1 MSLRI
6 FKLEEY
12 DHTHEREQF
21 RKLCSIMKYL
31 YDKSAEMHLLFANIN
46 FNGVPLDALLIK
58 PDAITVLEFKNYSGN
73 VIAAENGDWKLDDG
87 TIIKGG
93 MGKNP
98 FVQTKNNKFAVI
110 TTLNTWFPSTH
121 VNLGHTSGIVIFNQ
135 PVTVDDHL
143 ISPKSKSWFHI
154 CDMDHVSDKISD
166 ITSPAIHYTDSDLGK
181 LPKILNCD
189 DPKYI
194 IYESSGAPQASAI
207 PQNTAPIPTTTP
219 KNKLSD
225 KIRTILD
232 KNGYTIVHEIDK
244 PGKAASYHMGAKD
257 LGQRVEEYVNTN
269 YKGKLYEHQYAAA
282 KLVSENKNVCITTST
297 SSGKTAIFH
306 MAALEILE
314 KNPDARVI
322 AVYPMRALG
331 SQQVDSWQNK
341 LKNVKCGRIDGTI
354 DSSERLRIL
363 KECSVVT
370 FTPDTIHTF
379 LLGKLKDNKF
389 ADALKSFLSNLK
401 LVIVD
406 EVHLYRGMLGSNSAY
421 LFRRLNSCVM
431 LAGGVL
437 PQYITASATINDPVL
452 HSSDI
457 SGIDTFE
464 IVGPNMD
471 TSPSCPTKIFLI
483 GLGNGLSNLL
493 TELTGNLSNDCRT
506 ITFIDSRKDVTE
518 VAAEAEKALNLQ
530 QIGIYP
536 FKSGLER
543 DDYNNILSALTDN
556 KFRGVVSTSSL
567 EVGIDIGAL
576 NIAILK
582 GIPNS
587 STSFYQRIGRVGRG
601 NKNDEAVVIIMDNPN
616 SIVTKRL
623 FNDPQKLLSLPPEEP
638 ALYLDNENLVNIQ
651 ALHFV
656 GEGLEFQSVA
666 GNNHIQA
673 YNKIEQ
679 FFPQKFNDICR
690 DVLNNQYSTD
700 YQQFSDLGGSYPE
713 IAFTLRQFD
722 IQYKAYENN
731 DPDQGRGDLSMQNVL
746 REAYPEAVYIYLRE
760 PRRVI
765 RVDKIRH
772 EIILD
777 KIRGNQSVSTK
788 PRTSVLVTPQK
799 ASKIHGH
806 ISFGDFHIM
815 NLGLSEFTQIKGYK
829 EYVRYANGNV
839 SENIIDYPNPN
850 GHYRLNAFTHKM
862 FTKGVIITHPLITS
876 KIQRSLL
883 AALLYETFLSDS
895 AFERSDIEY
904 CSGVLNT
911 DIGGIKSNTSFITIY
926 DKIIGG
932 LNITSRLMNPKE
944 LRNGFRMM
952 VDLIDNGLEQD
963 ILGVALNQQTK
974 DAIHVMYDDLINNN
988 SVNLGDA
995 KVSEFVVARGSK
1007 ALYLIDK
1014 DSNLT
1019 EEVIVDDVVFDN
1031 IKKEFKYY
1039 VTYVNDS
1046 SVSVDD
1052 VEEGSIIAI
1061 SGISYKGKLR
1071 GVRVIKT
1078 NDLW

>member
-21 RKLCSIMKYL
+21 RNLCSILKDL

-98 FVQTKNNKFAVI
+98 FVQIKNNKFAVI

-121 VNLGHTSGIVIFNQ
+121 VNLGHTSGIVVFNQ

-154 CDMDHVSDKISD
+154 CDMDHISDKISD
-166 ITSPAIHYTDSDLGK
+166 ITSPAIHYTNSDLDK
-181 LPKILNCD
+181 LPQILNCD

-194 IYESSGAPQASAI
+194 IYESSGAPQAGTL
-207 PQNTAPIPTTTP
+207 PQNTTPISPTTP

-225 KIRTILD
+225 KIRTILSN
-232 KNGYTIVHEIDK
+232 NGYMIVHEIDK
-244 PGKAASYHMGAKD
+244 PGKVASYHVGAKD
-257 LGQRVEEYVNTN
+257 LGQRVEDYVNRN
-269 YKGKLYEHQYAAA
+269 YQGKLYEHQYAAA

-314 KNPDARVI
+314 KDPNARII

-354 DSSERLRIL
+354 DPSERLRIL
-363 KECSVVT
+363 KECSVIT
-370 FTPDTIHTF
+370 FTPDTVHTF
-379 LLGKLKDNKF
+379 LLGKLKDDRF
-389 ADALKSFLSNLK
+389 ADALKKFLANLK
-401 LVIVD
+401 LVIID

-421 LFRRLNSCVM
+421 LFRRLNSCTL
-431 LAGGVL
+431 LAGGKL
-437 PQYITASATINDPVL
+437 PQYITASATINDPVQ

-457 SGIDTFE
+457 SGIDKFD
-464 IVGPNMD
+464 IIGPNMD

-483 GLGNGLSNLL
+483 GIGKGLSNLL
-493 TELTGNLSNDCRT
+493 TELTSGLPDNCHS
-506 ITFIDSRKDVTE
+506 ITFIDSRKDVVQ
-518 VAAEAEKALNLQ
+518 VALDTEKALNMQ

-536 FKSGLER
+536 FKSGLEAE
-543 DDYNNILSALTDN
+543 DYNNILNVLGTN
-556 KFRGVVSTSSL
+556 KFKGVVSTSSL

-576 NIAILK
+576 NVAILN

-601 NKNDEAVVIIMDNPN
+601 GTNDEAVVIIMDNPN

-638 ALYLDNENLVNIQ
+638 ALYLDNKNLVNIQ

-656 GEGLEFQSVA
+656 GDGLEFQSVA
-666 GNNHIQA
+666 
-673 YNKIEQ
+673 NKNWDSD
-679 FFPQKFNDICR
+679 FKRVAGLFPIKFSNICHDI
-690 DVLNNQYSTD
+690 LNNQFSAD
-700 YQQFSDLGGSYPE
+700 YQQFMGLGGNYPE
-713 IAFTLRQFD
+713 IVFTLRQFD
-722 IQYKAYENN
+722 VQYKAYERNN
-731 DPDQGRGDLSMQNVL
+731 PDQGLGELNMQNVL
-746 REAYPEAVYIYLRE
+746 REAYPEAVYIYLRI
-760 PRRVI
+760 PRRVVK
-765 RVDKIRH
+765 VDKMKH
-772 EIILD
+772 EIILERL
-777 KIRGNQSVSTK
+777 RGNQSVSTK
-788 PRTSVLVTPQK
+788 PRTGVLVTPQK
-799 ASKIHGH
+799 SSQIHGH
-806 ISFGDFHIM
+806 IRFGQLHVM
-815 NLGLSEFTQIKGYK
+815 NLGLSEFTTIKGYK
-829 EYVRYANGNV
+829 EYIRFANGGAI
-839 SENIIDYPNPN
+839 ENIKDYPGDYWKQNSFN
-850 GHYRLNAFTHKM
+850 HTMLTE
-862 FTKGVIITHPLITS
+862 GVIITHPLMTS
-876 KIQRSLL
+876 KIQRSLV
-883 AALLYETFLSDS
+883 AHLLYEVFLSSS

-904 CSGVLNT
+904 CSGTLNT
-911 DIGGIKSNTSFITIY
+911 DIGIIKANTSFITIY

-932 LNITSRLMNPKE
+932 LNITSRLMDPFE
-944 LRNGFRMM
+944 LKRGFSMM

-963 ILGVALNQQTK
+963 ILGVALNQSTK
-974 DAIHVMYDDLINNN
+974 DAIHKMFDDICGN
-988 SVNLGDA
+988 
-995 KVSEFVVARGSK
+995 KP
-1007 ALYLIDK
+1007 
-1014 DSNLT
+1014 
-1019 EEVIVDDVVFDN
+1019 EEVGLVAISEYHIARNSEAYYLPDPSDAD
-1031 IKKEFKYY
+1031 KKEQTTIDMVYLDNKNNEI
-1039 VTYVNDS
+1039 TY
-1046 SVSVDD
+1046 D
-1052 VEEGSIIAI
+1052 VITPDGTLITNVPEAQVLPI
-1061 SGISYKGKLR
+1061 SGISYKGR
-1071 GVRVIKT
+1071 FVGVRSINTKT
-1078 NDLW
+1078 LW

>member
-21 RKLCSIMKYL
+21 RNLCSILKDL

-121 VNLGHTSGIVIFNQ
+121 VNLGHTSGIVVFNQ

-154 CDMDHVSDKISD
+154 CDMDHISDKISD
-166 ITSPAIHYTDSDLGK
+166 ITSPAIHYTNSDLDK
-181 LPKILNCD
+181 LPQILNCD

-194 IYESSGAPQASAI
+194 IYESSGAPQAGTL
-207 PQNTAPIPTTTP
+207 PQNTTPISPTTP

-225 KIRTILD
+225 KIRTILSN
-232 KNGYTIVHEIDK
+232 NGYMIVHEIDK
-244 PGKAASYHMGAKD
+244 PGKVASYHVGAKD
-257 LGQRVEEYVNTN
+257 LGQRVEDYVNRN
-269 YKGKLYEHQYAAA
+269 YQGKLYEHQYAAA

-314 KNPDARVI
+314 KDPNARII

-341 LKNVKCGRIDGTI
+341 LKDVKCGRIDGTI
-354 DSSERLRIL
+354 DPSERLRIL
-363 KECSVVT
+363 KECSVIT
-370 FTPDTIHTF
+370 FTPDTVHTF
-379 LLGKLKDNKF
+379 LLGKLKDDRF
-389 ADALKSFLSNLK
+389 ADALKKFLANLK
-401 LVIVD
+401 LVIID

-421 LFRRLNSCVM
+421 LFRRLNSCTL
-431 LAGGVL
+431 LAGGKL
-437 PQYITASATINDPVL
+437 PQYITASATINDPVQ

-457 SGIDTFE
+457 SGIDKYD
-464 IVGPNMD
+464 IIGPNMD

-483 GLGNGLSNLL
+483 GIGKGLSNLL
-493 TELTGNLSNDCRT
+493 TELTSGLPDNCHS
-506 ITFIDSRKDVTE
+506 ITFIDSRKDVVQ
-518 VAAEAEKALNLQ
+518 VALDTEKALNMQ

-536 FKSGLER
+536 FKSGLEAE
-543 DDYNNILSALTDN
+543 DYNNILNVLGTN
-556 KFRGVVSTSSL
+556 KFKGVVSTSSL

-576 NIAILK
+576 NVAILN

-601 NKNDEAVVIIMDNPN
+601 GTNDEAVVIIMDNPN

-638 ALYLDNENLVNIQ
+638 ALYLDNKNLVNIQ

-656 GEGLEFQSVA
+656 GDGLEFQSVA
-666 GNNHIQA
+666 
-673 YNKIEQ
+673 NKNWDSD
-679 FFPQKFNDICR
+679 FKRVAGLFPIKFSNICHDI
-690 DVLNNQYSTD
+690 LNNQFSAD
-700 YQQFSDLGGSYPE
+700 YQQFMGLGGNYPE
-713 IAFTLRQFD
+713 IVFTLRQFD
-722 IQYKAYENN
+722 VQYKAYERNN
-731 DPDQGRGDLSMQNVL
+731 PDQGLGELNMQNVL
-746 REAYPEAVYIYLRE
+746 REAYPEAVYIYLRI
-760 PRRVI
+760 PRRVVK
-765 RVDKIRH
+765 VDKMKH
-772 EIILD
+772 EIILERL
-777 KIRGNQSVSTK
+777 RGNQSVSTK
-788 PRTSVLVTPQK
+788 PRTGVLVTPQK
-799 ASKIHGH
+799 SSQIHGH
-806 ISFGDFHIM
+806 IRFGQLHVM
-815 NLGLSEFTQIKGYK
+815 NLGLSEFTTIKGYK
-829 EYVRYANGNV
+829 EYIRFANGGAI
-839 SENIIDYPNPN
+839 ENIKDYPGDYWKQNSFN
-850 GHYRLNAFTHKM
+850 HTMLTE
-862 FTKGVIITHPLITS
+862 GVIITHPLMTS
-876 KIQRSLL
+876 KIQRSLV
-883 AALLYETFLSDS
+883 AHLLYEVFLSSS

-904 CSGVLNT
+904 CSGTLNT
-911 DIGGIKSNTSFITIY
+911 DIGVIKANTSFITIY

-932 LNITSRLMNPKE
+932 LNITSRLMDPFE
-944 LRNGFRMM
+944 LKRGFAMM

-963 ILGVALNQQTK
+963 ILGVALNQPTK
-974 DAIHVMYDDLINNN
+974 NAIHKMFDDISGN
-988 SVNLGDA
+988 
-995 KVSEFVVARGSK
+995 KP
-1007 ALYLIDK
+1007 
-1014 DSNLT
+1014 
-1019 EEVIVDDVVFDN
+1019 EEVGLVAISEYHIARNSEAYYLPDPSDAD
-1031 IKKEFKYY
+1031 KKEQTTIDMVYLDNKNNEI
-1039 VTYVNDS
+1039 TY
-1046 SVSVDD
+1046 D
-1052 VEEGSIIAI
+1052 VITPDGTIITNVPEAQVLPI
-1061 SGISYKGKLR
+1061 SGISYKGR
-1071 GVRVIKT
+1071 FVGVRSINTKT
-1078 NDLW
+1078 LW

>member
-21 RKLCSIMKYL
+21 RNLCSILKDL

-121 VNLGHTSGIVIFNQ
+121 VNLGHTSGIVVFNQ

-154 CDMDHVSDKISD
+154 CDMDHISDKISD
-166 ITSPAIHYTDSDLGK
+166 ITSPAIHYTNSDLDK
-181 LPKILNCD
+181 LPQILNCD

-194 IYESSGAPQASAI
+194 IYESSGAPQAGTL
-207 PQNTAPIPTTTP
+207 PQNTTPISPTTP

-225 KIRTILD
+225 KIRTILSN
-232 KNGYTIVHEIDK
+232 NGYMIVHEIDK
-244 PGKAASYHMGAKD
+244 PGKVASYHVGAKD
-257 LGQRVEEYVNTN
+257 LGQRVEDYVNRN
-269 YKGKLYEHQYAAA
+269 YQGKLYEHQYAAA

-314 KNPDARVI
+314 KDPNARII

-341 LKNVKCGRIDGTI
+341 LKDVKCGRIDGTI
-354 DSSERLRIL
+354 DPSERLRIL
-363 KECSVVT
+363 KECSVIT
-370 FTPDTIHTF
+370 FTPDTVHTF
-379 LLGKLKDNKF
+379 LLGKLKDDRF
-389 ADALKSFLSNLK
+389 ADALKKFLANLK
-401 LVIVD
+401 LVIID

-421 LFRRLNSCVM
+421 LFRRLNSCTL
-431 LAGGVL
+431 LAGGKL
-437 PQYITASATINDPVL
+437 PQYITASATINDPVQ

-457 SGIDTFE
+457 SGIDKFD
-464 IVGPNMD
+464 IIGPNID

-483 GLGNGLSNLL
+483 GIGKGLSNLL
-493 TELTGNLSNDCRT
+493 TELTSGLPDNCHS
-506 ITFIDSRKDVTE
+506 ITFIDSRKDVVQ
-518 VAAEAEKALNLQ
+518 VALDTEKALNMQ

-536 FKSGLER
+536 FKSGLEAE
-543 DDYNNILSALTDN
+543 DYNNILNVLGTN
-556 KFRGVVSTSSL
+556 KFKGVVSTSSL

-576 NIAILK
+576 NVAILN

-601 NKNDEAVVIIMDNPN
+601 GTNDEAVVIIMDNPN

-638 ALYLDNENLVNIQ
+638 ALYLDNKNLVNIQ

-656 GEGLEFQSVA
+656 GDGLEFQSVA
-666 GNNHIQA
+666 NRNWDSDFKRVAGL
-673 YNKIEQ
+673 
-679 FFPQKFNDICR
+679 FPIKFSNICHDI
-690 DVLNNQYSTD
+690 LNNQFSAD
-700 YQQFSDLGGSYPE
+700 YQQFMGLGGNYPE
-713 IAFTLRQFD
+713 IVFTLRQFD
-722 IQYKAYENN
+722 VQYKAYERNN
-731 DPDQGRGDLSMQNVL
+731 PDQGLGELNMQNVL
-746 REAYPEAVYIYLRE
+746 REAYPEAVYIYLRI
-760 PRRVI
+760 PRRVVK
-765 RVDKIRH
+765 VDKMKH
-772 EIILD
+772 EIILERL
-777 KIRGNQSVSTK
+777 RGNQSVSTK
-788 PRTSVLVTPQK
+788 PRTGVLVTPQK
-799 ASKIHGH
+799 SSQIHGH
-806 ISFGDFHIM
+806 IRFGQLHVM
-815 NLGLSEFTQIKGYK
+815 NLGLSEFTTIKGYK
-829 EYVRYANGNV
+829 EYIRFANGGAI
-839 SENIIDYPNPN
+839 ENIKDYPGDYWKQNSFN
-850 GHYRLNAFTHKM
+850 HTMLTE
-862 FTKGVIITHPLITS
+862 GVIITHPLMTS
-876 KIQRSLL
+876 KIQRSLV
-883 AALLYETFLSDS
+883 AHLLYEVFLSSS

-904 CSGVLNT
+904 CSGTLNT
-911 DIGGIKSNTSFITIY
+911 DIGVIKANTSFITIY

-932 LNITSRLMNPKE
+932 LNITSRLMDPFE
-944 LRNGFRMM
+944 LKRGFAMM

-963 ILGVALNQQTK
+963 ILGVALNQPTK
-974 DAIHVMYDDLINNN
+974 NAIHKMFDDISGN
-988 SVNLGDA
+988 
-995 KVSEFVVARGSK
+995 KP
-1007 ALYLIDK
+1007 
-1014 DSNLT
+1014 
-1019 EEVIVDDVVFDN
+1019 EEVGLVAISEYHIARNSEAYYLPDPSDAD
-1031 IKKEFKYY
+1031 KKEQTTIDMVYLDNKNNEI
-1039 VTYVNDS
+1039 TY
-1046 SVSVDD
+1046 D
-1052 VEEGSIIAI
+1052 VITPDGTIITNVPEAQVLPI
-1061 SGISYKGKLR
+1061 SGISYKGR
-1071 GVRVIKT
+1071 FVGVRSINTKT
-1078 NDLW
+1078 LW

>member
-21 RKLCSIMKYL
+21 RNLCSILKDL

-121 VNLGHTSGIVIFNQ
+121 VNLGHTSGIVVFNQ

-154 CDMDHVSDKISD
+154 CDMDHISDKISD
-166 ITSPAIHYTDSDLGK
+166 ITSPAIHYTNSDLDK
-181 LPKILNCD
+181 LPQILNCD

-194 IYESSGAPQASAI
+194 IYESSGAPQAGTL
-207 PQNTAPIPTTTP
+207 PQNTTPISPTTP

-225 KIRTILD
+225 KIRTILSN
-232 KNGYTIVHEIDK
+232 NGYMIVHEIDK
-244 PGKAASYHMGAKD
+244 PGKVASYHVGAKD
-257 LGQRVEEYVNTN
+257 LGQRVEDYVNRN
-269 YKGKLYEHQYAAA
+269 YQGKLYEHQYAAA

-314 KNPDARVI
+314 KDPNARVI

-341 LKNVKCGRIDGTI
+341 LKDVKCGRIDGTI
-354 DSSERLRIL
+354 DPSERLRIL
-363 KECSVVT
+363 KECSVIT
-370 FTPDTIHTF
+370 FTPDTVHTF
-379 LLGKLKDNKF
+379 LLGKLKDDRF
-389 ADALKSFLSNLK
+389 ADALKKFLANLK
-401 LVIVD
+401 LVIID

-421 LFRRLNSCVM
+421 LFRRLNSCTL
-431 LAGGVL
+431 LAGGKL
-437 PQYITASATINDPVL
+437 PQYITASATINDPVQ

-457 SGIDTFE
+457 SGIDKFD
-464 IVGPNMD
+464 IIGPNMD

-483 GLGNGLSNLL
+483 GIGKGLSNLL
-493 TELTGNLSNDCRT
+493 TELTSGLPDNCHS
-506 ITFIDSRKDVTE
+506 ITFIDSRKDVVQ
-518 VAAEAEKALNLQ
+518 VALDTEKALNMQ

-536 FKSGLER
+536 FKSGLEAE
-543 DDYNNILSALTDN
+543 DYNNILNVLGTN
-556 KFRGVVSTSSL
+556 KFKGVVSTSSL

-576 NIAILK
+576 NVAILN

-601 NKNDEAVVIIMDNPN
+601 GTNDEAVVIIMDNPN

-638 ALYLDNENLVNIQ
+638 ALYLDNKNLVNIQ

-656 GEGLEFQSVA
+656 GDGLEFQSVA
-666 GNNHIQA
+666 
-673 YNKIEQ
+673 NKNWDSD
-679 FFPQKFNDICR
+679 FKRVAGLFPIKFSNICHDI
-690 DVLNNQYSTD
+690 LNNQFSAD
-700 YQQFSDLGGSYPE
+700 YQQFMGLGGNYPE
-713 IAFTLRQFD
+713 IVFTLRQFD
-722 IQYKAYENN
+722 VQYKAYERNN
-731 DPDQGRGDLSMQNVL
+731 PDQGLGELNMQNVL
-746 REAYPEAVYIYLRE
+746 REAYPEAVYIYLRI
-760 PRRVI
+760 PRRVVK
-765 RVDKIRH
+765 VDKMKH
-772 EIILD
+772 EIILERL
-777 KIRGNQSVSTK
+777 RGNQSVSTK
-788 PRTSVLVTPQK
+788 PRTGVLVTPQK
-799 ASKIHGH
+799 SSQIHGH
-806 ISFGDFHIM
+806 IRFGQLHVM
-815 NLGLSEFTQIKGYK
+815 NLGLSEFTTIKGYK
-829 EYVRYANGNV
+829 EYIRFANGGAI
-839 SENIIDYPNPN
+839 ENIKDYPGDYWKQNSFN
-850 GHYRLNAFTHKM
+850 HTMLTE
-862 FTKGVIITHPLITS
+862 GVIITHPLMTS
-876 KIQRSLL
+876 KIQRSLV
-883 AALLYETFLSDS
+883 AHLLYEVFLSSS

-904 CSGVLNT
+904 CSGTLNT
-911 DIGGIKSNTSFITIY
+911 DIGVIKANTSFITIY

-932 LNITSRLMNPKE
+932 LNIPSRLMDPFE
-944 LRNGFRMM
+944 LKRGFSMM

-963 ILGVALNQQTK
+963 ILGVALNQSTK
-974 DAIHVMYDDLINNN
+974 DAIHKMFDDISGN
-988 SVNLGDA
+988 
-995 KVSEFVVARGSK
+995 KP
-1007 ALYLIDK
+1007 
-1014 DSNLT
+1014 
-1019 EEVIVDDVVFDN
+1019 EEVGLVAISEYHIARNSEAYYLPDPSDAD
-1031 IKKEFKYY
+1031 KKEQTTIDMVYLDNKNNEI
-1039 VTYVNDS
+1039 TY
-1046 SVSVDD
+1046 D
-1052 VEEGSIIAI
+1052 VITPDGTLITNVPEAQVLPI
-1061 SGISYKGKLR
+1061 SGISYKGR
-1071 GVRVIKT
+1071 FVGVRSINTKT
-1078 NDLW
+1078 LW

>member
-21 RKLCSIMKYL
+21 RKLCSILKDL

-121 VNLGHTSGIVIFNQ
+121 VNLGHTSGIVVFNQ

-154 CDMDHVSDKISD
+154 CDMDHITDKISD
-166 ITSPAIHYTDSDLGK
+166 ITSPAIHYTNSDLDK
-181 LPKILNCD
+181 LPQILNCD

-194 IYESSGAPQASAI
+194 IYESSGAPQAGTL
-207 PQNTAPIPTTTP
+207 PQNTTPISPTTP

-225 KIRTILD
+225 KIRTILSN
-232 KNGYTIVHEIDK
+232 NGYMIVHEIDK
-244 PGKAASYHMGAKD
+244 PGKVASYHVGAKD
-257 LGQRVEEYVNTN
+257 LGQRVEDYVNRN
-269 YKGKLYEHQYAAA
+269 YQGKLYEHQYAAA

-314 KNPDARVI
+314 KDPNARII

-341 LKNVKCGRIDGTI
+341 LKDVKCGRIDGTI
-354 DSSERLRIL
+354 DPSERLRIL
-363 KECSVVT
+363 KECSVIT
-370 FTPDTIHTF
+370 FTPDTVHTF
-379 LLGKLKDNKF
+379 LLGKLKDDRF
-389 ADALKSFLSNLK
+389 ADALKKFLANLK
-401 LVIVD
+401 LVIID

-421 LFRRLNSCVM
+421 LFRRLNSCTL
-431 LAGGVL
+431 LAGGKL
-437 PQYITASATINDPVL
+437 PQYITASATINDPVQ

-457 SGIDTFE
+457 SGIDKFD
-464 IVGPNMD
+464 IIGPNMD

-483 GLGNGLSNLL
+483 GIGKGLSNLL
-493 TELTGNLSNDCRT
+493 TELTSGLPDNCHS
-506 ITFIDSRKDVTE
+506 ITFIDSRKDVVQ
-518 VAAEAEKALNLQ
+518 VALDTEKALNMQ

-536 FKSGLER
+536 FKSGLEAE
-543 DDYNNILSALTDN
+543 DYNNILNVLGTN
-556 KFRGVVSTSSL
+556 KFKGVVSTSSL

-576 NIAILK
+576 NVAILN

-601 NKNDEAVVIIMDNPN
+601 GTNDEAVVIIMDNPN

-638 ALYLDNENLVNIQ
+638 ALYLDNKNLVNIQ

-656 GEGLEFQSVA
+656 GDGLEFQSVA
-666 GNNHIQA
+666 
-673 YNKIEQ
+673 NKNWDSD
-679 FFPQKFNDICR
+679 FKRVAGLFPIKFSNICHDI
-690 DVLNNQYSTD
+690 LNNQFSAD
-700 YQQFSDLGGSYPE
+700 YQQFMGLGGNYPE
-713 IAFTLRQFD
+713 IVFTLRQFD
-722 IQYKAYENN
+722 VQYKAYERNN
-731 DPDQGRGDLSMQNVL
+731 PDQGLGELNMQNVL
-746 REAYPEAVYIYLRE
+746 REAYPEAVYIYLRI
-760 PRRVI
+760 PRRVVK
-765 RVDKIRH
+765 VDKMKH
-772 EIILD
+772 EIILERL
-777 KIRGNQSVSTK
+777 RGNQSVSTK
-788 PRTSVLVTPQK
+788 PRTGVLVTPQK
-799 ASKIHGH
+799 SSQIHGH
-806 ISFGDFHIM
+806 IRFGQLHVM
-815 NLGLSEFTQIKGYK
+815 NLGLSEFTTIKGYK
-829 EYVRYANGNV
+829 EYIRFANGGAI
-839 SENIIDYPNPN
+839 ENIKDYPGDYWKQNSFN
-850 GHYRLNAFTHKM
+850 HTMLTE
-862 FTKGVIITHPLITS
+862 GVIITHPLMTS
-876 KIQRSLL
+876 KIQRSLV
-883 AALLYETFLSDS
+883 AHLLYEVFLSSS

-904 CSGVLNT
+904 CSGTLNT
-911 DIGGIKSNTSFITIY
+911 DIGVIKANTSFITIY

-932 LNITSRLMNPKE
+932 LNITSRLMDPFE
-944 LRNGFRMM
+944 LKRGFAMM

-963 ILGVALNQQTK
+963 ILGVALNQPTK
-974 DAIHVMYDDLINNN
+974 NAIHKMFDDISGN
-988 SVNLGDA
+988 
-995 KVSEFVVARGSK
+995 KP
-1007 ALYLIDK
+1007 
-1014 DSNLT
+1014 
-1019 EEVIVDDVVFDN
+1019 EEVGLVAISEYHIARNSEAYYLPDPSDAD
-1031 IKKEFKYY
+1031 KKEQTTIDMVYLDNKNNEI
-1039 VTYVNDS
+1039 TY
-1046 SVSVDD
+1046 D
-1052 VEEGSIIAI
+1052 VITPDGTLITNVPEAQVLPI
-1061 SGISYKGKLR
+1061 SGISYKGR
-1071 GVRVIKT
+1071 FVGVRSINTKT
-1078 NDLW
+1078 LW

>member
-21 RKLCSIMKYL
+21 RNLCSILKDL

-121 VNLGHTSGIVIFNQ
+121 VNLGHTSGIVVFNQ

-154 CDMDHVSDKISD
+154 CDMDHISDKISD
-166 ITSPAIHYTDSDLGK
+166 ITSPAIHYTNSDLDK
-181 LPKILNCD
+181 LPQILNCD

-194 IYESSGAPQASAI
+194 IYESSGAPQAGTL
-207 PQNTAPIPTTTP
+207 PQNTTPISPTTP

-225 KIRTILD
+225 KIRTILSN
-232 KNGYTIVHEIDK
+232 NGYMIVHEIDK
-244 PGKAASYHMGAKD
+244 PGKVASYHVGAKD
-257 LGQRVEEYVNTN
+257 LGQRVEDYVNRN
-269 YKGKLYEHQYAAA
+269 YQGKLYEHQYAAA

-314 KNPDARVI
+314 KDPNARII

-341 LKNVKCGRIDGTI
+341 LKDVKCGRIDGTI
-354 DSSERLRIL
+354 DPSERLRIL
-363 KECSVVT
+363 KECSVIT
-370 FTPDTIHTF
+370 FTPDTVHTF
-379 LLGKLKDNKF
+379 LLGKLKDDRF
-389 ADALKSFLSNLK
+389 ADALKKFLANLK
-401 LVIVD
+401 LVIID

-421 LFRRLNSCVM
+421 LFRRLNSCTL
-431 LAGGVL
+431 LAGGKL
-437 PQYITASATINDPVL
+437 PQYITASATINDPVQ

-457 SGIDTFE
+457 SGIDKFD
-464 IVGPNMD
+464 IIGPNMD

-483 GLGNGLSNLL
+483 GIGKGLSNLL
-493 TELTGNLSNDCRT
+493 TELTSGLPDNCHS
-506 ITFIDSRKDVTE
+506 ITFIDSRKDVVQ
-518 VAAEAEKALNLQ
+518 VALDTEKALNMQ

-536 FKSGLER
+536 FKSGLEAE
-543 DDYNNILSALTDN
+543 DYNNILNVLGTN
-556 KFRGVVSTSSL
+556 KFKGVVSTSSL

-576 NIAILK
+576 NVAILN

-601 NKNDEAVVIIMDNPN
+601 GTNDEAVVIIMDNPN

-638 ALYLDNENLVNIQ
+638 ALYLDNKNLVNIQ

-656 GEGLEFQSVA
+656 GDGLEFQSVA
-666 GNNHIQA
+666 
-673 YNKIEQ
+673 NKNWDSD
-679 FFPQKFNDICR
+679 FKRVAGLFPIKFSNICHDI
-690 DVLNNQYSTD
+690 LNNQFSAD
-700 YQQFSDLGGSYPE
+700 YQQFMGLGGNYPE
-713 IAFTLRQFD
+713 IVFTLRQFD
-722 IQYKAYENN
+722 VQYKAYERNN
-731 DPDQGRGDLSMQNVL
+731 PDQGLGELNMQNVL
-746 REAYPEAVYIYLRE
+746 REAYPEAVYIYLRI
-760 PRRVI
+760 PRRVVK
-765 RVDKIRH
+765 VDKMKH
-772 EIILD
+772 EIILERL
-777 KIRGNQSVSTK
+777 RGNQSVSTK
-788 PRTSVLVTPQK
+788 PRTGVLVTPQK
-799 ASKIHGH
+799 SSQIHGH
-806 ISFGDFHIM
+806 IRFGQLHVM
-815 NLGLSEFTQIKGYK
+815 NLGLSEFTTIKGYK
-829 EYVRYANGNV
+829 EYIRFANGGAI
-839 SENIIDYPNPN
+839 ENIKDYPGDYWKQNSFN
-850 GHYRLNAFTHKM
+850 HTMLTE
-862 FTKGVIITHPLITS
+862 GVIITHPLMTS
-876 KIQRSLL
+876 KIQRSLV
-883 AALLYETFLSDS
+883 AHLLYEVFLSSS

-904 CSGVLNT
+904 CSGTLNT
-911 DIGGIKSNTSFITIY
+911 DIGIIKANTSFITIY

-932 LNITSRLMNPKE
+932 LNITSRLMDPFE
-944 LRNGFRMM
+944 LKRGFSMM

-963 ILGVALNQQTK
+963 ILGVALNQSTK
-974 DAIHVMYDDLINNN
+974 DAIHKMFDDICGN
-988 SVNLGDA
+988 
-995 KVSEFVVARGSK
+995 KP
-1007 ALYLIDK
+1007 
-1014 DSNLT
+1014 
-1019 EEVIVDDVVFDN
+1019 EEVGLVAISEYHIARNSESYYLPDPSDAD
-1031 IKKEFKYY
+1031 KKEQTTIDMVYLDNKNNEI
-1039 VTYVNDS
+1039 TY
-1046 SVSVDD
+1046 D
-1052 VEEGSIIAI
+1052 VITPDGTIITNVPEAQVLPI
-1061 SGISYKGKLR
+1061 SGISYKGR
-1071 GVRVIKT
+1071 FVGVRSINTKT
-1078 NDLW
+1078 LW

>member
-21 RKLCSIMKYL
+21 RNLCSILKDL

-121 VNLGHTSGIVIFNQ
+121 VNLGHTSGIVVFNQ

-154 CDMDHVSDKISD
+154 CDMDHISDKISD
-166 ITSPAIHYTDSDLGK
+166 ITSPAIHYTNSDLDK
-181 LPKILNCD
+181 LPQILNCD

-194 IYESSGAPQASAI
+194 IYESSGAPQAGTL
-207 PQNTAPIPTTTP
+207 PQNTTPISPTTP

-225 KIRTILD
+225 KIRTILSN
-232 KNGYTIVHEIDK
+232 NGYMIVHEIDK
-244 PGKAASYHMGAKD
+244 PGKVASYHVGAKD
-257 LGQRVEEYVNTN
+257 LGQRVEDYVNRN
-269 YKGKLYEHQYAAA
+269 YQGKLYEHQYAAA

-314 KNPDARVI
+314 KDPNARII

-341 LKNVKCGRIDGTI
+341 LKDVKCGRIDGTI
-354 DSSERLRIL
+354 DPSERLRIL
-363 KECSVVT
+363 KECSVIT
-370 FTPDTIHTF
+370 FTPDTVHTF
-379 LLGKLKDNKF
+379 LLGKLKDDRF
-389 ADALKSFLSNLK
+389 ADALKKFLANLK
-401 LVIVD
+401 LVIID

-421 LFRRLNSCVM
+421 LFRRLNSCTL
-431 LAGGVL
+431 LAGGKL
-437 PQYITASATINDPVL
+437 PQYITASATINDPVQ

-457 SGIDTFE
+457 SGIDKFD
-464 IVGPNMD
+464 IIGPNMD

-483 GLGNGLSNLL
+483 GIGKGLSNLL
-493 TELTGNLSNDCRT
+493 TELTSGLPDNCHS
-506 ITFIDSRKDVTE
+506 ITFIDSRKDVVQ
-518 VAAEAEKALNLQ
+518 VALDTEKALNMQ

-536 FKSGLER
+536 FKSGLEAE
-543 DDYNNILSALTDN
+543 DYNNILNVLGTN
-556 KFRGVVSTSSL
+556 KFKGVVSTSSL

-576 NIAILK
+576 NVAILN

-601 NKNDEAVVIIMDNPN
+601 GTNDEAVVIIMDNPN

-638 ALYLDNENLVNIQ
+638 ALYLDNKNLVNIQ

-656 GEGLEFQSVA
+656 GDGLEFQSVA
-666 GNNHIQA
+666 
-673 YNKIEQ
+673 NKNWDSD
-679 FFPQKFNDICR
+679 FKRVAGLFPIKFSNICHDI
-690 DVLNNQYSTD
+690 LNNQFSAD
-700 YQQFSDLGGSYPE
+700 YQQFMGLGGNYPE
-713 IAFTLRQFD
+713 IVFTLRQFD
-722 IQYKAYENN
+722 VQYKAYERNN
-731 DPDQGRGDLSMQNVL
+731 PDQGLGELNMQNVL
-746 REAYPEAVYIYLRE
+746 REAYPEAVYIYLRI
-760 PRRVI
+760 PRRVVK
-765 RVDKIRH
+765 VDKMKH
-772 EIILD
+772 EIILERL
-777 KIRGNQSVSTK
+777 RGNQSVSTK
-788 PRTSVLVTPQK
+788 PRTGVLVTPQK
-799 ASKIHGH
+799 SSQIHGH
-806 ISFGDFHIM
+806 IRFGQLHVM
-815 NLGLSEFTQIKGYK
+815 NLGLSEFTTIKGYK
-829 EYVRYANGNV
+829 EYIRFANGGAI
-839 SENIIDYPNPN
+839 ENIKDYPGDYWKQNSFN
-850 GHYRLNAFTHKM
+850 HTMLTE
-862 FTKGVIITHPLITS
+862 GVIITHPLMTS
-876 KIQRSLL
+876 KIQRSLV
-883 AALLYETFLSDS
+883 AHLLYEVFLSSS

-904 CSGVLNT
+904 SSGTLNT
-911 DIGGIKSNTSFITIY
+911 DIGVIKANTSFITIY

-932 LNITSRLMNPKE
+932 LNITSRLMDPFE
-944 LRNGFRMM
+944 LKRGFAMM

-963 ILGVALNQQTK
+963 ILGVALNQPTK
-974 DAIHVMYDDLINNN
+974 NAIHKMFDDISGN
-988 SVNLGDA
+988 
-995 KVSEFVVARGSK
+995 KP
-1007 ALYLIDK
+1007 
-1014 DSNLT
+1014 
-1019 EEVIVDDVVFDN
+1019 EEVGLVAISEYHIARNSEAYYLPDPSDAD
-1031 IKKEFKYY
+1031 KKEQTTIDMVYLDNKNNEI
-1039 VTYVNDS
+1039 TY
-1046 SVSVDD
+1046 D
-1052 VEEGSIIAI
+1052 VITPDGTIITNVPEAQVLPI
-1061 SGISYKGKLR
+1061 SGISYKGR
-1071 GVRVIKT
+1071 FVGVRSINTKT
-1078 NDLW
+1078 LW

>member
-21 RKLCSIMKYL
+21 RNLCSILKDL

-121 VNLGHTSGIVIFNQ
+121 VNLGHTSGIVVFNQ

-154 CDMDHVSDKISD
+154 CDMDHISDKISD
-166 ITSPAIHYTDSDLGK
+166 ITSPAIHYTNSDLDK
-181 LPKILNCD
+181 LPQILNCD

-194 IYESSGAPQASAI
+194 IYESSGAPQAGTL
-207 PQNTAPIPTTTP
+207 PQNTTPISPTTP

-225 KIRTILD
+225 KIRTILSN
-232 KNGYTIVHEIDK
+232 NGYMIVHEIDK
-244 PGKAASYHMGAKD
+244 PGKVASYHVGAKD
-257 LGQRVEEYVNTN
+257 LGQRVEDYVNRN
-269 YKGKLYEHQYAAA
+269 YQGKLYEHQYAAA

-314 KNPDARVI
+314 KDPNARII

-341 LKNVKCGRIDGTI
+341 LKDVKCGRIDGTI
-354 DSSERLRIL
+354 DPSERLRIL
-363 KECSVVT
+363 KECSVIT
-370 FTPDTIHTF
+370 FTPDTVHTF
-379 LLGKLKDNKF
+379 LLGKLKDDRF
-389 ADALKSFLSNLK
+389 ADALKKFLANLK
-401 LVIVD
+401 LVIID

-421 LFRRLNSCVM
+421 LFRRLNSCTL
-431 LAGGVL
+431 LAGGKL
-437 PQYITASATINDPVL
+437 PQYITASATINDPVQ

-457 SGIDTFE
+457 SGIDKFD
-464 IVGPNMD
+464 IIGPNMD

-483 GLGNGLSNLL
+483 GIGKGLSNLL
-493 TELTGNLSNDCRT
+493 TELTSGLPDNCHS
-506 ITFIDSRKDVTE
+506 ITFIDSRKDVVQ
-518 VAAEAEKALNLQ
+518 VALDTEKALNMQ

-536 FKSGLER
+536 FKSGLEAE
-543 DDYNNILSALTDN
+543 DYNNILNVLGTN
-556 KFRGVVSTSSL
+556 KFKGVVSTSSL

-576 NIAILK
+576 NVAILN

-601 NKNDEAVVIIMDNPN
+601 GTNDEAVVIIMDNPN

-638 ALYLDNENLVNIQ
+638 ALYLDNKNLVNIQ

-656 GEGLEFQSVA
+656 GDGLEFQSVA
-666 GNNHIQA
+666 
-673 YNKIEQ
+673 NKNWDSD
-679 FFPQKFNDICR
+679 FKRVAGLFPIKFSNICHDI
-690 DVLNNQYSTD
+690 LNNQFSAD
-700 YQQFSDLGGSYPE
+700 YQQFMGLGGNYPE
-713 IAFTLRQFD
+713 IVFTLRQFD
-722 IQYKAYENN
+722 VQYKAYERNN
-731 DPDQGRGDLSMQNVL
+731 PDQGLGELNMQNVL
-746 REAYPEAVYIYLRE
+746 REAYPEAVYIYLRI
-760 PRRVI
+760 PRRVVK
-765 RVDKIRH
+765 VDKMKH
-772 EIILD
+772 EIILERL
-777 KIRGNQSVSTK
+777 RGNQSVSTK
-788 PRTSVLVTPQK
+788 PRTGVLVTPQK
-799 ASKIHGH
+799 SSQIHGH
-806 ISFGDFHIM
+806 IRFGQLHVM
-815 NLGLSEFTQIKGYK
+815 NLGLSEFTTIKGYK
-829 EYVRYANGNV
+829 EYIRFANGGAI
-839 SENIIDYPNPN
+839 ENIKDYPGDYWKQNSFN
-850 GHYRLNAFTHKM
+850 HTMLTE
-862 FTKGVIITHPLITS
+862 GVIITHPLMTS
-876 KIQRSLL
+876 KIQRSLV
-883 AALLYETFLSDS
+883 AHLLYEVFLSSS

-904 CSGVLNT
+904 CSGTLNT
-911 DIGGIKSNTSFITIY
+911 DIGIIKANTSFITIY

-932 LNITSRLMNPKE
+932 LNITSRLMDPFE
-944 LRNGFRMM
+944 LKRGFAMM

-963 ILGVALNQQTK
+963 ILGVALNQSTK
-974 DAIHVMYDDLINNN
+974 DAIHKMFDDICGN
-988 SVNLGDA
+988 
-995 KVSEFVVARGSK
+995 KP
-1007 ALYLIDK
+1007 
-1014 DSNLT
+1014 
-1019 EEVIVDDVVFDN
+1019 EEVGLVAISEYHIARNSEAYYLPDPSDAD
-1031 IKKEFKYY
+1031 KKEQTTIDMVYLDNKNNEI
-1039 VTYVNDS
+1039 TY
-1046 SVSVDD
+1046 D
-1052 VEEGSIIAI
+1052 VITPDGTLITNVPEAQVLPI
-1061 SGISYKGKLR
+1061 SGISYKGR
-1071 GVRVIKT
+1071 FVGVRSINTKT
-1078 NDLW
+1078 LW

>member
-21 RKLCSIMKYL
+21 RNLCSILKDL

-121 VNLGHTSGIVIFNQ
+121 VNLGHTSGIVVFNQ

-154 CDMDHVSDKISD
+154 CDMDHISDKISD
-166 ITSPAIHYTDSDLGK
+166 ITSPAIHYTNSDLDK
-181 LPKILNCD
+181 LPQILNCD

-194 IYESSGAPQASAI
+194 IYESSGAPQAGTL
-207 PQNTAPIPTTTP
+207 PQNTTPISPTTP

-225 KIRTILD
+225 KIRTILSN
-232 KNGYTIVHEIDK
+232 NGYMIVHEIDK
-244 PGKAASYHMGAKD
+244 PGKVASYHVGAKD
-257 LGQRVEEYVNTN
+257 LGQRVEDYVNRN
-269 YKGKLYEHQYAAA
+269 YQGKLYEHQYAAA

-314 KNPDARVI
+314 KDPNARII

-341 LKNVKCGRIDGTI
+341 LKDVKCGRIDGTI
-354 DSSERLRIL
+354 DPSERLRIL
-363 KECSVVT
+363 KECSVIT
-370 FTPDTIHTF
+370 FTPDTVHTF
-379 LLGKLKDNKF
+379 LLGKLKDDRF
-389 ADALKSFLSNLK
+389 ADALKKFLANLK
-401 LVIVD
+401 LVIID

-421 LFRRLNSCVM
+421 LFRRLNSCTL
-431 LAGGVL
+431 LAGGKL
-437 PQYITASATINDPVL
+437 PQYITASATINDPVQ

-457 SGIDTFE
+457 SGIDKFD
-464 IVGPNMD
+464 IIGPNMD

-483 GLGNGLSNLL
+483 GIGKGLSNLL
-493 TELTGNLSNDCRT
+493 TELTSGLPDNCHS
-506 ITFIDSRKDVTE
+506 ITFIDSRKDVVQ
-518 VAAEAEKALNLQ
+518 VALDTEKALNMQ

-536 FKSGLER
+536 FKSGLEAE
-543 DDYNNILSALTDN
+543 DYNNILNVLGTN
-556 KFRGVVSTSSL
+556 KFKGVVSTSSL

-576 NIAILK
+576 NVAILN

-601 NKNDEAVVIIMDNPN
+601 GTNDEAVVIIMDNPN

-638 ALYLDNENLVNIQ
+638 ALYLDNKNLVNIQ

-656 GEGLEFQSVA
+656 GDGLEFQSVA
-666 GNNHIQA
+666 
-673 YNKIEQ
+673 NKNWDSD
-679 FFPQKFNDICR
+679 FKRVAGLFPIKFSNICHDI
-690 DVLNNQYSTD
+690 LNNQFSAD
-700 YQQFSDLGGSYPE
+700 YQQFMGLGGNYPE
-713 IAFTLRQFD
+713 IVFTLRQFD
-722 IQYKAYENN
+722 VQYKAYERNN
-731 DPDQGRGDLSMQNVL
+731 PDQGLGELNMQNVL
-746 REAYPEAVYIYLRE
+746 REAYPEAVYIYLRI
-760 PRRVI
+760 PRRVVK
-765 RVDKIRH
+765 VDKMKH
-772 EIILD
+772 EIILERL
-777 KIRGNQSVSTK
+777 RGNQSVSTK
-788 PRTSVLVTPQK
+788 PRTGVLVTPQK
-799 ASKIHGH
+799 SSQIHGH
-806 ISFGDFHIM
+806 IRFGQLHVM
-815 NLGLSEFTQIKGYK
+815 NLGLSEFTTIKGYK
-829 EYVRYANGNV
+829 EYIRFANGGAI
-839 SENIIDYPNPN
+839 ENIKDYPGDYWKQNSFN
-850 GHYRLNAFTHKM
+850 HTMLTE
-862 FTKGVIITHPLITS
+862 GVIITHPLMTS
-876 KIQRSLL
+876 KIQRSLV
-883 AALLYETFLSDS
+883 AHLLYEVFLSSS

-904 CSGVLNT
+904 CSGTLNT
-911 DIGGIKSNTSFITIY
+911 DIGIIKANTSFITIY

-932 LNITSRLMNPKE
+932 LNITSRLMDPFE
-944 LRNGFRMM
+944 LKRGFSMM

-963 ILGVALNQQTK
+963 ILGVALNQSTK
-974 DAIHVMYDDLINNN
+974 DAIHKMFDDICGN
-988 SVNLGDA
+988 
-995 KVSEFVVARGSK
+995 KP
-1007 ALYLIDK
+1007 
-1014 DSNLT
+1014 
-1019 EEVIVDDVVFDN
+1019 EEVGLVAISEYHIARNSEAYYLPDPSDAD
-1031 IKKEFKYY
+1031 KKEQTTIDMVYLDNKNNEI
-1039 VTYVNDS
+1039 TY
-1046 SVSVDD
+1046 D
-1052 VEEGSIIAI
+1052 VITPDGTIITNVPEAQVLPI
-1061 SGISYKGKLR
+1061 SGISYKGR
-1071 GVRVIKT
+1071 FVGVRSINTKT
-1078 NDLW
+1078 LW

>member
-21 RKLCSIMKYL
+21 RNLCSILKDL

-121 VNLGHTSGIVIFNQ
+121 VNLGHTSGIVVFNQ

-154 CDMDHVSDKISD
+154 CDMDHISDKISD
-166 ITSPAIHYTDSDLGK
+166 ITSPAIHYTNSDLDK
-181 LPKILNCD
+181 LPQILNCD

-194 IYESSGAPQASAI
+194 IYESSGAPQAGTL
-207 PQNTAPIPTTTP
+207 PQNTTPISPTTP

-225 KIRTILD
+225 KIRTILSN
-232 KNGYTIVHEIDK
+232 NGYMIVHEIDK
-244 PGKAASYHMGAKD
+244 PGKVASYHVGAKD
-257 LGQRVEEYVNTN
+257 LGQRVEDYVNRN
-269 YKGKLYEHQYAAA
+269 YQGKLYEHQYAAA

-314 KNPDARVI
+314 KDPNARII

-341 LKNVKCGRIDGTI
+341 LKDVKCGRIDGTI
-354 DSSERLRIL
+354 DPSERLRIL
-363 KECSVVT
+363 KECSVIT
-370 FTPDTIHTF
+370 FTPDTVHTF
-379 LLGKLKDNKF
+379 LLGKLKDDRF
-389 ADALKSFLSNLK
+389 ADALKKFLANLK
-401 LVIVD
+401 LVIID

-421 LFRRLNSCVM
+421 LFRRLNSCTL
-431 LAGGVL
+431 LAGGKL
-437 PQYITASATINDPVL
+437 PQYITASATINDPVQ

-457 SGIDTFE
+457 SGIDKFD
-464 IVGPNMD
+464 IIGPNMD

-483 GLGNGLSNLL
+483 GIGKGLSNLL
-493 TELTGNLSNDCRT
+493 TELTSGLPDNCHS
-506 ITFIDSRKDVTE
+506 ITFIDSRKDVVQ
-518 VAAEAEKALNLQ
+518 VALDTEKALNMQ

-536 FKSGLER
+536 FKSGLEAE
-543 DDYNNILSALTDN
+543 DYNNILNVLGTN
-556 KFRGVVSTSSL
+556 KFKGVVSTSSL

-576 NIAILK
+576 NVAILN

-601 NKNDEAVVIIMDNPN
+601 GTNDEAVVIIMDNPN

-638 ALYLDNENLVNIQ
+638 ALYLDNKNLVNIQ

-656 GEGLEFQSVA
+656 GDGLEFQSVA
-666 GNNHIQA
+666 
-673 YNKIEQ
+673 NKNWDSD
-679 FFPQKFNDICR
+679 FKRVAGLFPIKFSNICHDI
-690 DVLNNQYSTD
+690 LNNQFSAD
-700 YQQFSDLGGSYPE
+700 YQQFMGLGGNYPE
-713 IAFTLRQFD
+713 IVFTLRQFD
-722 IQYKAYENN
+722 VQYKAYERNN
-731 DPDQGRGDLSMQNVL
+731 PDQGLGELNMQNVL
-746 REAYPEAVYIYLRE
+746 REAYPEAVYIYLRI
-760 PRRVI
+760 PRRVVK
-765 RVDKIRH
+765 VDKMKH
-772 EIILD
+772 EIILERL
-777 KIRGNQSVSTK
+777 RGNQSVSTK
-788 PRTSVLVTPQK
+788 PRTGVLVTPQK
-799 ASKIHGH
+799 SSQIHGH
-806 ISFGDFHIM
+806 IRFGQLHVM
-815 NLGLSEFTQIKGYK
+815 NLGLSEFTTIKGYK
-829 EYVRYANGNV
+829 EYIRFANGGAI
-839 SENIIDYPNPN
+839 ENIKDYPGDYWKQNSFN
-850 GHYRLNAFTHKM
+850 HTMLTE
-862 FTKGVIITHPLITS
+862 GVIITHPLMTS
-876 KIQRSLL
+876 KIQRSLV
-883 AALLYETFLSDS
+883 AHLLYEVFLSSS

-904 CSGVLNT
+904 CSGTLNT
-911 DIGGIKSNTSFITIY
+911 DIGVIKANTSFITIY

-932 LNITSRLMNPKE
+932 LNITSRLMDPFE
-944 LRNGFRMM
+944 LKRGFSMM

-963 ILGVALNQQTK
+963 ILGVALNQSTK
-974 DAIHVMYDDLINNN
+974 DAIHKMFDDISDN
-988 SVNLGDA
+988 
-995 KVSEFVVARGSK
+995 KP
-1007 ALYLIDK
+1007 
-1014 DSNLT
+1014 
-1019 EEVIVDDVVFDN
+1019 EEVGLVAISEYHIARNSEAYYLPDPSDAD
-1031 IKKEFKYY
+1031 KKEQTTIDMVYLDNKNNEI
-1039 VTYVNDS
+1039 TY
-1046 SVSVDD
+1046 D
-1052 VEEGSIIAI
+1052 VITPDGTIITNVPEAQVLPI
-1061 SGISYKGKLR
+1061 SGISYKGR
-1071 GVRVIKT
+1071 FVGVRSINTKT
-1078 NDLW
+1078 LW

>member
-21 RKLCSIMKYL
+21 RNLCSILKDL

-121 VNLGHTSGIVIFNQ
+121 VNLGHTSGIVVFNQ

-154 CDMDHVSDKISD
+154 CDMDHISDKISD
-166 ITSPAIHYTDSDLGK
+166 ITSPAIHYTNSDLDK
-181 LPKILNCD
+181 LPQILNCD

-194 IYESSGAPQASAI
+194 IYESSGAPQAGTL
-207 PQNTAPIPTTTP
+207 PQNTTPISPTTP

-225 KIRTILD
+225 KIRTILSN
-232 KNGYTIVHEIDK
+232 NGYMIVHEIDK
-244 PGKAASYHMGAKD
+244 PGKVASYHVGAKD
-257 LGQRVEEYVNTN
+257 LGQRVEDYVNRN
-269 YKGKLYEHQYAAA
+269 YQGKLYEHQYAAA

-314 KNPDARVI
+314 KDPNARII

-341 LKNVKCGRIDGTI
+341 LKDVKCGRIDGTI
-354 DSSERLRIL
+354 DPSERLRIL
-363 KECSVVT
+363 KECSVIT
-370 FTPDTIHTF
+370 FTPDTVHTF
-379 LLGKLKDNKF
+379 LLGKLKDDRF
-389 ADALKSFLSNLK
+389 ADALKKFLANLK
-401 LVIVD
+401 LVIID

-421 LFRRLNSCVM
+421 LFRRLNSCTL
-431 LAGGVL
+431 LAGGKL
-437 PQYITASATINDPVL
+437 PQYITASATINDPVQ

-457 SGIDTFE
+457 SGIDKFD
-464 IVGPNMD
+464 IIGPNMD

-483 GLGNGLSNLL
+483 GIGKGLSNLL
-493 TELTGNLSNDCRT
+493 TELTSGLPDNCHS
-506 ITFIDSRKDVTE
+506 ITFIDSRKDVVQ
-518 VAAEAEKALNLQ
+518 VALDTEKALNMQ

-536 FKSGLER
+536 FKSGLEAE
-543 DDYNNILSALTDN
+543 DYNNILNVLGTN
-556 KFRGVVSTSSL
+556 KFKGVVSTSSL

-576 NIAILK
+576 NVAILN

-601 NKNDEAVVIIMDNPN
+601 GTNDEAVVIIMDNPN

-638 ALYLDNENLVNIQ
+638 ALYLDNKNLVNIQ

-656 GEGLEFQSVA
+656 GDGLEFQSVA
-666 GNNHIQA
+666 
-673 YNKIEQ
+673 NKNWDSD
-679 FFPQKFNDICR
+679 FKRVAGLFPIKFSNICHDI
-690 DVLNNQYSTD
+690 LNNQFSAD
-700 YQQFSDLGGSYPE
+700 YQQFMGLGGNYPE
-713 IAFTLRQFD
+713 IVFTLRQFD
-722 IQYKAYENN
+722 VQYKAYERNN
-731 DPDQGRGDLSMQNVL
+731 PDQGLGELNMQNVL
-746 REAYPEAVYIYLRE
+746 REAYPEAVYIYLRI
-760 PRRVI
+760 PRRVVK
-765 RVDKIRH
+765 VDKMKH
-772 EIILD
+772 EIILERL
-777 KIRGNQSVSTK
+777 RGNQSVSTK
-788 PRTSVLVTPQK
+788 PRTGVLVTPQK
-799 ASKIHGH
+799 SSQIHGH
-806 ISFGDFHIM
+806 IRFGQLHVM
-815 NLGLSEFTQIKGYK
+815 NLGLSEFTTIKGYK
-829 EYVRYANGNV
+829 EYIRFANGGAI
-839 SENIIDYPNPN
+839 ENIKDYPGDYWKQNSFN
-850 GHYRLNAFTHKM
+850 HTMLTE
-862 FTKGVIITHPLITS
+862 GVIITHPLMTS
-876 KIQRSLL
+876 KIQRSLV
-883 AALLYETFLSDS
+883 AHLLYEVFLSSS

-904 CSGVLNT
+904 CSGTLNT
-911 DIGGIKSNTSFITIY
+911 DIGIIKANTSFITIY

-932 LNITSRLMNPKE
+932 LNITSRLMDPFE
-944 LRNGFRMM
+944 LKRGFAMM

-963 ILGVALNQQTK
+963 ILGVALNQLTK
-974 DAIHVMYDDLINNN
+974 NAIHKMFDDISGN
-988 SVNLGDA
+988 
-995 KVSEFVVARGSK
+995 KP
-1007 ALYLIDK
+1007 
-1014 DSNLT
+1014 
-1019 EEVIVDDVVFDN
+1019 EEVGLVAISEYHIARNSEAYYLPDPSDAD
-1031 IKKEFKYY
+1031 KKEQTTIDMVYLDNKNNEI
-1039 VTYVNDS
+1039 TY
-1046 SVSVDD
+1046 D
-1052 VEEGSIIAI
+1052 VITPDGTIITNVPEAQVLPI
-1061 SGISYKGKLR
+1061 SGISYKGR
-1071 GVRVIKT
+1071 FVGVRSINTKT
-1078 NDLW
+1078 LW

>member
-1 MSLRI
+1 MGLRI

-21 RKLCSIMKYL
+21 RKLCSILKDL

-121 VNLGHTSGIVIFNQ
+121 VNLGHTSGIVVFNQ

-154 CDMDHVSDKISD
+154 CDMDHISDKISD
-166 ITSPAIHYTDSDLGK
+166 ITSPAIHYTNSDLDK

-194 IYESSGAPQASAI
+194 IYESSGAPQAGTL
-207 PQNTAPIPTTTP
+207 PQNTTPISPTTP

-225 KIRTILD
+225 KIRTILSN
-232 KNGYTIVHEIDK
+232 NGYMIVHEIDK
-244 PGKAASYHMGAKD
+244 PGKVASYHVGAKD
-257 LGQRVEEYVNTN
+257 LGQRVEDYVNRN
-269 YKGKLYEHQYAAA
+269 YQGKLYEHQYAAA

-314 KNPDARVI
+314 KDPNARII

-341 LKNVKCGRIDGTI
+341 LKDVKCGRIDGTI
-354 DSSERLRIL
+354 DPSERLRIL
-363 KECSVVT
+363 KECSVIT
-370 FTPDTIHTF
+370 FTPDTVHTF
-379 LLGKLKDNKF
+379 LLGKLKDDRF
-389 ADALKSFLSNLK
+389 ADALKKFLANLK
-401 LVIVD
+401 LVIID

-421 LFRRLNSCVM
+421 LFRRLNSCTL
-431 LAGGVL
+431 LAGGKL
-437 PQYITASATINDPVL
+437 PQYITASATINDPVQ

-457 SGIDTFE
+457 SGIDKFD
-464 IVGPNMD
+464 IIGPNMD

-483 GLGNGLSNLL
+483 GIGKGLSNLL
-493 TELTGNLSNDCRT
+493 TELTSGLPDNCHS
-506 ITFIDSRKDVTE
+506 ITFIDSRKDVVQ
-518 VAAEAEKALNLQ
+518 VALDTEKALNMQ

-536 FKSGLER
+536 FKSGLEAE
-543 DDYNNILSALTDN
+543 DYNNILNVLGTN
-556 KFRGVVSTSSL
+556 KFKGVVSTSSL

-576 NIAILK
+576 NVAILN

-601 NKNDEAVVIIMDNPN
+601 GSNDEAVVIIMDNPN

-638 ALYLDNENLVNIQ
+638 ALYLDNKNLVNIQ

-656 GEGLEFQSVA
+656 GDGLEFQSVA
-666 GNNHIQA
+666 
-673 YNKIEQ
+673 NKNWDSD
-679 FFPQKFNDICR
+679 FKRVAGLFPIKFSNICHDI
-690 DVLNNQYSTD
+690 LNNQFSAD
-700 YQQFSDLGGSYPE
+700 YQQFMGLGGNYPE
-713 IAFTLRQFD
+713 IVFTLRQFD
-722 IQYKAYENN
+722 VQYKAYERNN
-731 DPDQGRGDLSMQNVL
+731 PDQGLGELNMQNVL
-746 REAYPEAVYIYLRE
+746 REAYPEAVYIYLRI
-760 PRRVI
+760 PRRVVK
-765 RVDKIRH
+765 VDKMKH
-772 EIILD
+772 EIILERL
-777 KIRGNQSVSTK
+777 RGNQSVSTK
-788 PRTSVLVTPQK
+788 PRTGVLVTPQK
-799 ASKIHGH
+799 SSQIHGH
-806 ISFGDFHIM
+806 IRFGQLHVM
-815 NLGLSEFTQIKGYK
+815 NLGLSEFTTIKGYK
-829 EYVRYANGNV
+829 EYIRFANGGAI
-839 SENIIDYPNPN
+839 ENIKDYPGDYWKQNSFN
-850 GHYRLNAFTHKM
+850 HTMLTE
-862 FTKGVIITHPLITS
+862 GVIITHPLMTS
-876 KIQRSLL
+876 KIQRSLV
-883 AALLYETFLSDS
+883 AHLLYEVFLSSS

-904 CSGVLNT
+904 CSGTLNT
-911 DIGGIKSNTSFITIY
+911 DIGIIKANTSFITIY

-932 LNITSRLMNPKE
+932 LNITSRLMDPFE
-944 LRNGFRMM
+944 LKRGFAMM

-963 ILGVALNQQTK
+963 ILGVALNQPTK
-974 DAIHVMYDDLINNN
+974 NAIHKMFDDISGN
-988 SVNLGDA
+988 
-995 KVSEFVVARGSK
+995 KP
-1007 ALYLIDK
+1007 
-1014 DSNLT
+1014 
-1019 EEVIVDDVVFDN
+1019 EEVGLVAISEYHIARNSEAYYLPDPSDAD
-1031 IKKEFKYY
+1031 KKEQTTIDMVYLDNKNNEI
-1039 VTYVNDS
+1039 TY
-1046 SVSVDD
+1046 D
-1052 VEEGSIIAI
+1052 VITPDGTIITNVPEAQVLPI
-1061 SGISYKGKLR
+1061 SGISYKGR
-1071 GVRVIKT
+1071 FVGVRSINT
-1078 NDLW
+1078 MTLW

>member
-21 RKLCSIMKYL
+21 RNLCSILKDL

-121 VNLGHTSGIVIFNQ
+121 VNLGHTSGIVVFNQ

-154 CDMDHVSDKISD
+154 CDMDHISDKISD
-166 ITSPAIHYTDSDLGK
+166 ITSPAIHYTNSDLDK
-181 LPKILNCD
+181 LPQILNCD

-194 IYESSGAPQASAI
+194 IYESSGASQAGTL
-207 PQNTAPIPTTTP
+207 PQNTTPISPTTP

-225 KIRTILD
+225 KIRTILSN
-232 KNGYTIVHEIDK
+232 NGYMIVHEIDK
-244 PGKAASYHMGAKD
+244 PGKVASYHVGAKD
-257 LGQRVEEYVNTN
+257 LGQRVEDYVNRN
-269 YKGKLYEHQYAAA
+269 YQGKLYEHQYAAA

-314 KNPDARVI
+314 KDPNARII

-341 LKNVKCGRIDGTI
+341 LKDVKCGRIDGTI
-354 DSSERLRIL
+354 DPSERLRIL
-363 KECSVVT
+363 KECSVIT
-370 FTPDTIHTF
+370 FTPDTVHTF
-379 LLGKLKDNKF
+379 LLGKLKDDRF
-389 ADALKSFLSNLK
+389 ADALKKFLANLK
-401 LVIVD
+401 LVIID

-421 LFRRLNSCVM
+421 LFRRLNSCTL
-431 LAGGVL
+431 LAGGKL
-437 PQYITASATINDPVL
+437 PQYITASATINDPVQ

-457 SGIDTFE
+457 SGIDKFD
-464 IVGPNMD
+464 IIGPNMD

-483 GLGNGLSNLL
+483 GIGKGLSNLL
-493 TELTGNLSNDCRT
+493 TELTSGLPDNCHS
-506 ITFIDSRKDVTE
+506 ITFIDSRKDVVQ
-518 VAAEAEKALNLQ
+518 VALDTEKALNMQ

-536 FKSGLER
+536 FKSGLEAE
-543 DDYNNILSALTDN
+543 DYNNILNVLGTN
-556 KFRGVVSTSSL
+556 KFKGVVSTSSL

-576 NIAILK
+576 NVAILN

-601 NKNDEAVVIIMDNPN
+601 GTNDEAVVIIMDNPN

-638 ALYLDNENLVNIQ
+638 ALYLDNKNLVNIQ

-656 GEGLEFQSVA
+656 GDGLEFQSVA
-666 GNNHIQA
+666 
-673 YNKIEQ
+673 NKNWDSD
-679 FFPQKFNDICR
+679 FKRVAGLFPIKFSNICHDI
-690 DVLNNQYSTD
+690 LNNQFSAD
-700 YQQFSDLGGSYPE
+700 YQQFMGLGGNYPE
-713 IAFTLRQFD
+713 IVFTLRQFD
-722 IQYKAYENN
+722 VQYKAYERNN
-731 DPDQGRGDLSMQNVL
+731 PDQGLGELNMQNVL
-746 REAYPEAVYIYLRE
+746 REAYPEAVYIYLRI
-760 PRRVI
+760 PRRVVK
-765 RVDKIRH
+765 VDKMKH
-772 EIILD
+772 EIILERL
-777 KIRGNQSVSTK
+777 RGNQSVSTK
-788 PRTSVLVTPQK
+788 PRTGVLVTPQK
-799 ASKIHGH
+799 SSQIHGH
-806 ISFGDFHIM
+806 IRFGQLHVM
-815 NLGLSEFTQIKGYK
+815 NLGLSEFTTIKGYK
-829 EYVRYANGNV
+829 EYIRFANGGAI
-839 SENIIDYPNPN
+839 ENIKDYPGDYWKQNSFN
-850 GHYRLNAFTHKM
+850 HTMLTE
-862 FTKGVIITHPLITS
+862 GVIITHPLMTS
-876 KIQRSLL
+876 KIQRSLV
-883 AALLYETFLSDS
+883 AHLLYEVFLSSS

-904 CSGVLNT
+904 CSGTLNT
-911 DIGGIKSNTSFITIY
+911 DIGVIKANTSFITIY

-932 LNITSRLMNPKE
+932 LNITSRLMDPFE
-944 LRNGFRMM
+944 LKRGFAMM

-963 ILGVALNQQTK
+963 ILGVALNQPTK
-974 DAIHVMYDDLINNN
+974 NAIHKMFDDISGN
-988 SVNLGDA
+988 
-995 KVSEFVVARGSK
+995 KP
-1007 ALYLIDK
+1007 
-1014 DSNLT
+1014 
-1019 EEVIVDDVVFDN
+1019 EEVGLVAISEYHIARNSEAYYLPDPSDVD
-1031 IKKEFKYY
+1031 KKEQTTIDMVYLDNMNNEI
-1039 VTYVNDS
+1039 TY
-1046 SVSVDD
+1046 D
-1052 VEEGSIIAI
+1052 VIMPDGIIITNVPEAQVLPI
-1061 SGISYKGKLR
+1061 SGISYKGR
-1071 GVRVIKT
+1071 FVGVRSINTKT
-1078 NDLW
+1078 LW

>member
-21 RKLCSIMKYL
+21 RNLCSILKDL

-121 VNLGHTSGIVIFNQ
+121 VNLGHTSGIVVFNQ

-154 CDMDHVSDKISD
+154 CDMDHISDKISD
-166 ITSPAIHYTDSDLGK
+166 ITSPAIHYTNSDLDK
-181 LPKILNCD
+181 LPQILNCD

-194 IYESSGAPQASAI
+194 IYESSGAPQAGTL
-207 PQNTAPIPTTTP
+207 PQNTTPISPTTP

-225 KIRTILD
+225 KIRTILSN
-232 KNGYTIVHEIDK
+232 NGYMIVHEIDK
-244 PGKAASYHMGAKD
+244 PGKVASYHVGAKD
-257 LGQRVEEYVNTN
+257 LGQRVEDYVNRN
-269 YKGKLYEHQYAAA
+269 YQGKLYEHQYAAA

-314 KNPDARVI
+314 KDPNARII

-341 LKNVKCGRIDGTI
+341 LKDVKCGRIDGTI
-354 DSSERLRIL
+354 DPSERLRIL
-363 KECSVVT
+363 KECSVIT
-370 FTPDTIHTF
+370 FTPDTVHTF
-379 LLGKLKDNKF
+379 LLGKLKDDRF
-389 ADALKSFLSNLK
+389 ADALKKFLANLK
-401 LVIVD
+401 LVIID

-421 LFRRLNSCVM
+421 LFRRLNSCTL
-431 LAGGVL
+431 LAGGKL
-437 PQYITASATINDPVL
+437 PQYITASATINDPVQ

-457 SGIDTFE
+457 SGIDKFD
-464 IVGPNMD
+464 IIGPNMD

-483 GLGNGLSNLL
+483 GIGKGLSNLL
-493 TELTGNLSNDCRT
+493 TELTSGLPDNCHS
-506 ITFIDSRKDVTE
+506 ITFIDSRKDVVQ
-518 VAAEAEKALNLQ
+518 VALDTEKALNMQ

-536 FKSGLER
+536 FKSGLEAE
-543 DDYNNILSALTDN
+543 DYNNILNVLGTN
-556 KFRGVVSTSSL
+556 KFKGVVSTSSL

-576 NIAILK
+576 NVAILN

-601 NKNDEAVVIIMDNPN
+601 GTNDEAVVIIMDNPN

-638 ALYLDNENLVNIQ
+638 ALYLDNKNLVNIQ

-656 GEGLEFQSVA
+656 GDGLEFQSVA
-666 GNNHIQA
+666 
-673 YNKIEQ
+673 NKNWDSD
-679 FFPQKFNDICR
+679 FKRVAGLFPIKFSNICHDI
-690 DVLNNQYSTD
+690 LNNQFSAD
-700 YQQFSDLGGSYPE
+700 YQQFMGLGGNYPE
-713 IAFTLRQFD
+713 IVFTLRQFD
-722 IQYKAYENN
+722 VQYKAYERNN
-731 DPDQGRGDLSMQNVL
+731 PDQGLGELNMQNVL
-746 REAYPEAVYIYLRE
+746 REAYPEAVYIYLRI
-760 PRRVI
+760 PRRVVK
-765 RVDKIRH
+765 VDKMKH
-772 EIILD
+772 EIILERL
-777 KIRGNQSVSTK
+777 RGNQSVSTK
-788 PRTSVLVTPQK
+788 PRTGVLVTPQK
-799 ASKIHGH
+799 SSQIHGH
-806 ISFGDFHIM
+806 IRFGQLHVM
-815 NLGLSEFTQIKGYK
+815 NLGLSEFTTIKGYK
-829 EYVRYANGNV
+829 EYIRFANGGAI
-839 SENIIDYPNPN
+839 ENIKDYPGDYWKQNSFN
-850 GHYRLNAFTHKM
+850 HTMLTE
-862 FTKGVIITHPLITS
+862 GVIITHPLMTS
-876 KIQRSLL
+876 KIQRSLV
-883 AALLYETFLSDS
+883 AHLLYEVFLSSS

-904 CSGVLNT
+904 CSGTLNT
-911 DIGGIKSNTSFITIY
+911 DIGVIKANTSFITIY

-932 LNITSRLMNPKE
+932 LNITSRLMDPFE
-944 LRNGFRMM
+944 LKRGFAMM

-963 ILGVALNQQTK
+963 ILGVALNQPTK
-974 DAIHVMYDDLINNN
+974 NAIHKMFDDISGN
-988 SVNLGDA
+988 
-995 KVSEFVVARGSK
+995 KP
-1007 ALYLIDK
+1007 
-1014 DSNLT
+1014 
-1019 EEVIVDDVVFDN
+1019 EEVGLVAISEYHIARNSEAYYLPDPSDAD
-1031 IKKEFKYY
+1031 KKEQTIIDMVYLDNKNNEI
-1039 VTYVNDS
+1039 TY
-1046 SVSVDD
+1046 D
-1052 VEEGSIIAI
+1052 VITPDGTIITNVPEAQVLPI
-1061 SGISYKGKLR
+1061 SGISYKGR
-1071 GVRVIKT
+1071 FVGVRSINTKT
-1078 NDLW
+1078 LW

>member
-21 RKLCSIMKYL
+21 RNLCSILKDL

-121 VNLGHTSGIVIFNQ
+121 VNLGHTSGIVVFNQ

-154 CDMDHVSDKISD
+154 CDMDHISDKISD
-166 ITSPAIHYTDSDLGK
+166 ITSPAIHYTNSDLDK
-181 LPKILNCD
+181 LPQILNCD

-194 IYESSGAPQASAI
+194 IYESSGAPQAGTL
-207 PQNTAPIPTTTP
+207 PQNTTPISPTTP

-225 KIRTILD
+225 KIRTILSN
-232 KNGYTIVHEIDK
+232 NGYMIVHEIDK
-244 PGKAASYHMGAKD
+244 PGKVASYHVGAKD
-257 LGQRVEEYVNTN
+257 LGQRVEDYVNRN
-269 YKGKLYEHQYAAA
+269 YQGKLYEHQYAAA

-314 KNPDARVI
+314 KDPNARII

-341 LKNVKCGRIDGTI
+341 LKDVKCGRIDGTI
-354 DSSERLRIL
+354 DPSERLRIL
-363 KECSVVT
+363 KECSVIT
-370 FTPDTIHTF
+370 FTPDTVHTF
-379 LLGKLKDNKF
+379 LLGKLKDDRF
-389 ADALKSFLSNLK
+389 ADALKKFLANLK
-401 LVIVD
+401 LVIID

-421 LFRRLNSCVM
+421 LFRRLNSCTL
-431 LAGGVL
+431 LAGGKL
-437 PQYITASATINDPVL
+437 PQYITASATINDPVQ

-457 SGIDTFE
+457 SGIDKFD
-464 IVGPNMD
+464 IIGPNMD

-483 GLGNGLSNLL
+483 GIGKGLSNLL
-493 TELTGNLSNDCRT
+493 TELTSGLPDNCHS
-506 ITFIDSRKDVTE
+506 ITFIDSRKDVVQ
-518 VAAEAEKALNLQ
+518 VALDTEKALNMQ

-536 FKSGLER
+536 FKSGLEAE
-543 DDYNNILSALTDN
+543 DYNNILNVLGTN
-556 KFRGVVSTSSL
+556 KFKGVVSTSSL

-576 NIAILK
+576 NVAILN

-601 NKNDEAVVIIMDNPN
+601 GTNDEAVVIIMDNPN

-638 ALYLDNENLVNIQ
+638 ALYLDNKNLVNIQ

-656 GEGLEFQSVA
+656 GDGLEFQSVA
-666 GNNHIQA
+666 
-673 YNKIEQ
+673 NKNWDSD
-679 FFPQKFNDICR
+679 FKRVAGLFPIKFSNICHDI
-690 DVLNNQYSTD
+690 LNNQFSAD
-700 YQQFSDLGGSYPE
+700 YQQFMGLGGNYPE
-713 IAFTLRQFD
+713 IVFTLRQFD
-722 IQYKAYENN
+722 VQYKAYERNN
-731 DPDQGRGDLSMQNVL
+731 PDQGLGELNMQNVL
-746 REAYPEAVYIYLRE
+746 REAYPEAVYIYLRI
-760 PRRVI
+760 PRRVVK
-765 RVDKIRH
+765 VDKMKH
-772 EIILD
+772 EIILERL
-777 KIRGNQSVSTK
+777 RGNQSVSTK
-788 PRTSVLVTPQK
+788 PRTGVLVTPQK
-799 ASKIHGH
+799 SSQIHGH
-806 ISFGDFHIM
+806 IRFGQLHVM
-815 NLGLSEFTQIKGYK
+815 NLGLSEFTTIKGYK
-829 EYVRYANGNV
+829 EYIRFANGGAI
-839 SENIIDYPNPN
+839 ENIKDYPGDYWKQNSFN
-850 GHYRLNAFTHKM
+850 HTMLTE
-862 FTKGVIITHPLITS
+862 GVIITHPLMTS
-876 KIQRSLL
+876 KIQRSLV
-883 AALLYETFLSDS
+883 AHLLYEVFLSSS

-904 CSGVLNT
+904 CSGTLNT
-911 DIGGIKSNTSFITIY
+911 DIGVIKANTSFITIY

-932 LNITSRLMNPKE
+932 LNITSRLMDPFE
-944 LRNGFRMM
+944 LKRGFAMM

-963 ILGVALNQQTK
+963 ILGVALNQPTK
-974 DAIHVMYDDLINNN
+974 NAIHKMFDDISGN
-988 SVNLGDA
+988 
-995 KVSEFVVARGSK
+995 KP
-1007 ALYLIDK
+1007 
-1014 DSNLT
+1014 
-1019 EEVIVDDVVFDN
+1019 EEVGLVAISEYHIARNSEAYYMPDPSDAD
-1031 IKKEFKYY
+1031 KKEQTTIDMVYLDNKNNEI
-1039 VTYVNDS
+1039 TY
-1046 SVSVDD
+1046 D
-1052 VEEGSIIAI
+1052 VITPDGTIITNVPEAQVLPI
-1061 SGISYKGKLR
+1061 SGISYKGR
-1071 GVRVIKT
+1071 FVGVRSINTKT
-1078 NDLW
+1078 LW